1 MVQYDME
8 SNITDEPNLVCSFT
22 EQMDTANCLKVE
34 EEILNKVRESK
45 VPVIFNMQDVDY
57 VSSVFLG
64 MCLKVSKEIGFPN
77 FTVINVQPNVKK
89 VFKIAGFDKQI
100 SIT

>member
-8 SNITDEPNLVCSFT
+8 SNITNEPNLVCSFS
-22 EQMDTANCLKVE
+22 EQLNTANCLKIQDE
-34 EEILNKVRESK
+34 LLNKVQESK
-45 VPVIFNMQDVDY
+45 VPVIFDMQDVDY

-64 MCLKVSKEIGFPN
+64 MCLKVGKEVGFDN
-77 FTVINVQPNVKK
+77 FTVVNVHPNVKK